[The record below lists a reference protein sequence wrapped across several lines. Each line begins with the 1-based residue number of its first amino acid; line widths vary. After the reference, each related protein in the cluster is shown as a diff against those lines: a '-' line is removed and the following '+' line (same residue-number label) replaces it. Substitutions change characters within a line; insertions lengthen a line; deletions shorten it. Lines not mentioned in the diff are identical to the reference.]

1 MRGLERVLMVRR
13 VVSLK
18 MMRVSS
24 KSINSMVIS
33 IIYLVRFVEVW

>member
-1 MRGLERVLMVRR
+1 MMVRR

-33 IIYLVRFVEVW
+33 IIYLVRFVEVWQGVG